1 MSAEGNFKDIPT
13 FNCFIVIFQVLV
25 ISSHYVKSPI
35 FVQNVDFEIL
45 ISFKIQPTLI
55 CRKYVTLI
63 SDFCGFSCPKS
74 TDFDL

>member
-35 FVQNVDFEIL
+35 FVQNVDFDNTLLFEFL
-45 ISFKIQPTLI
+45 IS
-55 CRKYVTLI
+55 
-63 SDFCGFSCPKS
+63 SSH
-74 TDFDL
+74 